1 MVVLRTSTRSSSRE
15 DFVSISI
22 LVPAPPPPSA
32 ALNRQR
38 PPTTNQIGPITP
50 IEPLIVPPPEI
61 SLPNAPSTSIDW
73 DAEASRAAAAITE
86 TPKYR
91 EFGRAPKGVI
101 EPPRHSPEAHRAG
114 DQYRDIDGWVVWVS
128 DRCYIVPGVRPLG
141 MPDVIAREIPV
152 TTVCRD
158 NSRNNAEFFKSN
170 QLP

>member
-1 MVVLRTSTRSSSRE
+1 MFGQAESVLNSEPSGWRGRVSEEQSLRRMSPLPCVSALAGAEIEGGRGRAGVLESATGVAAAAVVLLHAGLLTTLMVVLRTSTRSSSRE

-73 DAEASRAAAAITE
+73 EC
-86 TPKYR
+86 
-91 EFGRAPKGVI
+91 
-101 EPPRHSPEAHRAG
+101 H
-114 DQYRDIDGWVVWVS
+114 
-128 DRCYIVPGVRPLG
+128 
-141 MPDVIAREIPV
+141 
-152 TTVCRD
+152 
-158 NSRNNAEFFKSN
+158 
-170 QLP
+170 